1 VIPAVAMNLLHFSM
15 MLQIC
20 EGIALTFQAPF
31 RHTLAAPR
39 LSPVTLAYNPGARS
53 RPKKLKNKAPKEK
66 VKGPPSAAA
75 VQQLIPEQTFWEG
88 PPSITETIIPGI
100 SLFTVIGAIP
110 FSAAIARQAWT
121 RYKITNK
128 RLEVCSGFQ
137 GKDVVQITWRE
148 VTDVKWLRRFGGS
161 CGDVVISL
169 RDGAKLEMRSLPEF
183 DRNMAFIMDQ
193 LLEGVAEDSGYP
205 DQPARDFLDKVASGE
220 EPPVELL
227 PLSAASS
234 ESSTS
239 VA

>member
-1 VIPAVAMNLLHFSM
+1 MLFELAIL
-15 MLQIC
+15 LQIYA
-20 EGIALTFQAPF
+20 GIALRIQPAIKHVTTST
-31 RHTLAAPR
+31 HVGI
-39 LSPVTLAYNPGARS
+39 SPVSMAYNPDARA
-53 RPKKLKNKAPKEK
+53 RPKKQKSKEPKQK

-88 PPSITETIIPGI
+88 PPSIAETVIPGL

-110 FSAAIARQAWT
+110 FSAALARQAWT

-137 GKDVVQITWRE
+137 GKDVVQVTWRE
-148 VTDVKWLRRFGGS
+148 VTDVKWLRRFGGT

-183 DRNMAFIMDQ
+183 DRNLKFIMDQ
-193 LLEGVAEDSGYP
+193 CVEGVAEDSGYP
-205 DQPARDFLDKVASGE
+205 DQPARQFLEQVASGA
-220 EPPVELL
+220 EPPVELP
-227 PLSAASS
+227 PLAP

-239 VA
+239 ASVA